1 METEKCEPYNKLC
14 LQRSAAVFNHKP
26 SVTDGHLSMNSLLN
40 APVEYEDEAGN
51 EGLQVGAAGSWQ
63 MIGWDNYAHPPFPV
77 PMNQGFQD
85 LKGAGGITSSN
96 LGDSEELF
104 GAGFST
110 GGNGRTTASLNSLA
124 NTHSHA
130 TTTRMIS

>member
-1 METEKCEPYNKLC
+1 
-14 LQRSAAVFNHKP
+14 
-26 SVTDGHLSMNSLLN
+26 MNSLLN
-40 APVEYEDEAGN
+40 APVEYEDDVGN

-63 MIGWDNYAHPPFPV
+63 MIGWGNYAHPPFPI

-110 GGNGRTTASLNSLA
+110 GGNGQNYNFTQQSG
-124 NTHSHA
+124 NTHSRA
-130 TTTRMIS
+130 PTRMIS